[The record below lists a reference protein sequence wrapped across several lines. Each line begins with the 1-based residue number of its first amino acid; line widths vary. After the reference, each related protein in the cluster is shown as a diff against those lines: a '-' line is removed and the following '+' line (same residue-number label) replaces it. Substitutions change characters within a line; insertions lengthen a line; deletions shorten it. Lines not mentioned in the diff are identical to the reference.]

1 MPPLHTGC
9 SSAWESARVG
19 SERPLVQI
27 QPSQLQRR
35 VPRGRIRRE
44 GPPVRGEGS
53 GWVRPHRPRDPCLGP
68 RSLAPLS
75 LSEGVRVA
83 SVIPYPL
90 SLPHYLTALQ
100 PPQGDISRAYSSTS
114 HTSSPPTIKHPPWPF
129 QSHKRSESPPL
140 CHVNAPDCP
149 RRHDLLKVKGG
160 DSCELPRL
168 SGGRIASNARRSGYV
183 GCQPGNVNDQD
194 NWPHGIIRARWIA
207 SGCPRV
213 RPISFAAHQE
223 TACGD

>member
-27 QPSQLQRR
+27 QPSRLQRR

-75 LSEGVRVA
+75 PSEGVRVA
-83 SVIPYPL
+83 SAIPYPL
-90 SLPHYLTALQ
+90 SLPHHLTALQ

-160 DSCELPRL
+160 IAVNCLGYLGVESRL
-168 SGGRIASNARRSGYV
+168 TPVALGTYGVNLGPWLTRRWGGPMFA
-183 GCQPGNVNDQD
+183 
-194 NWPHGIIRARWIA
+194 GINHLGRGPCTR
-207 SGCPRV
+207 
-213 RPISFAAHQE
+213 
-223 TACGD
+223 